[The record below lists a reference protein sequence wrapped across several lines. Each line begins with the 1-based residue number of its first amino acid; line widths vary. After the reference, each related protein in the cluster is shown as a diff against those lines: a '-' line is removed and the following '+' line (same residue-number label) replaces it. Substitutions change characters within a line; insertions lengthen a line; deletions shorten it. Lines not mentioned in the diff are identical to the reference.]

1 MLILYILNMYS
12 INGEYRVWGD
22 KVKILIS
29 NSSKLPI
36 YEQIV
41 NSIKEAIINGTLNPN
56 EKLPSIRS
64 LAKDLNI
71 SVITTKRAYDEL
83 ERQGFIETVG
93 GKGCYVS
100 YYNKELV
107 YEEKLKEIE
116 EKLED
121 ILNIS
126 RSIKLKKSDIKNM
139 IDLLYE
145 GE

>member
-1 MLILYILNMYS
+1 M
-12 INGEYRVWGD
+12 
-22 KVKILIS
+22 KILIS

-41 NSIKEAIINGTLNPN
+41 NSIKEAIINGTLSPN

>member
-1 MLILYILNMYS
+1 M
-12 INGEYRVWGD
+12 
-22 KVKILIS
+22 KILIS

-41 NSIKEAIINGTLNPN
+41 NSIKEAIVDGELSPN

-71 SVITTKRAYDEL
+71 SVITTKRAYEEL
-83 ERQGFIETVG
+83 ESQGFIETVG

-100 YYNKELV
+100 FFNKELV
-107 YEEKLKEIE
+107 YEKKLKEIE
-116 EKLED
+116 GKIQEVLA
-121 ILNIS
+121 IS
-126 RSIKLKKSDIKNM
+126 RSIKLKKSDIQSM

-145 GE
+145 GD

>member
-1 MLILYILNMYS
+1 M
-12 INGEYRVWGD
+12 
-22 KVKILIS
+22 KILIS
-29 NSSKLPI
+29 NSSKFPI

-41 NSIKEAIINGTLNPN
+41 NSIKEAIISGELEAN

-71 SVITTKRAYDEL
+71 SVITTKRAYEEL
-83 ERQGFIETVG
+83 EKQGFIETVG

-100 YYNKELV
+100 YFNKELV

-116 EKLED
+116 EKLEE
-121 ILNIS
+121 ILSIA
-126 RSIKLKKSDIKNM
+126 RSIKVSKNDIKSM

-145 GE
+145 GD

>member
-1 MLILYILNMYS
+1 M
-12 INGEYRVWGD
+12 
-22 KVKILIS
+22 KILIS

-41 NSIKEAIINGTLNPN
+41 NSIKEAIINGTLSPN

-71 SVITTKRAYDEL
+71 SVITTKRAYEEL
-83 ERQGFIETVG
+83 EKQGFIETVG

-100 YYNKELV
+100 YFNKELV

-116 EKLED
+116 EKLEE
-121 ILNIS
+121 ILSIA
-126 RSIKLKKSDIKNM
+126 RSIKVSKNDIKSM

-145 GE
+145 GD

>member
-1 MLILYILNMYS
+1 M
-12 INGEYRVWGD
+12 WGD

>member
-1 MLILYILNMYS
+1 M
-12 INGEYRVWGD
+12 
-22 KVKILIS
+22 KILIS
-29 NSSKLPI
+29 NSSKFPI

-41 NSIKEAIINGTLNPN
+41 NSIKESIINGELYPN

-71 SVITTKRAYDEL
+71 SVITTKRAYEEL
-83 ERQGFIETVG
+83 ENQGFIETVG

-100 YYNKELV
+100 FFNKELV

-116 EKLED
+116 EKLEE
-121 ILNIS
+121 ILGIA
-126 RSIKLKKSDIKNM
+126 RSIKLNKSDIKSM

-145 GE
+145 GD

>member
-1 MLILYILNMYS
+1 M
-12 INGEYRVWGD
+12 
-22 KVKILIS
+22 KILIS

-41 NSIKEAIINGTLNPN
+41 NSIKEAIISGELEPN

-71 SVITTKRAYDEL
+71 SVITTKRAYEEL
-83 ERQGFIETVG
+83 EKQGFIETVG

-100 YYNKELV
+100 YFNKELV

-116 EKLED
+116 EKLEE
-121 ILNIS
+121 ILSIA
-126 RSIKLKKSDIKNM
+126 RSIKVSKNDIKSM

-145 GE
+145 GD

>member
-1 MLILYILNMYS
+1 M
-12 INGEYRVWGD
+12 RGD
-22 KVKILIS
+22 IVKILIS

-41 NSIKEAIINGTLNPN
+41 NSIKEAIINGTLSPN

-145 GE
+145 GEYDD

>member
-1 MLILYILNMYS
+1 M
-12 INGEYRVWGD
+12 
-22 KVKILIS
+22 KILIS

-41 NSIKEAIINGTLNPN
+41 NSIKEAIISGDLEPN
-56 EKLPSIRS
+56 ENLPSIRS
-64 LAKDLNI
+64 LAQDLNI

-83 ERQGFIETVG
+83 ESQGFIETVG

-126 RSIKLKKSDIKNM
+126 RAIKLKKSDIKNM

>member
-1 MLILYILNMYS
+1 M
-12 INGEYRVWGD
+12 
-22 KVKILIS
+22 KILIS

-41 NSIKEAIINGTLNPN
+41 NSIKEEIINGTLEPN

-64 LAKDLNI
+64 LA
-71 SVITTKRAYDEL
+71 
-83 ERQGFIETVG
+83 
-93 GKGCYVS
+93 
-100 YYNKELV
+100 KELV

-121 ILNIS
+121 IMQIA
-126 RSIKLKKSDIKNM
+126 RAIKLDKKDIYKM

>member
-1 MLILYILNMYS
+1 
-12 INGEYRVWGD
+12 
-22 KVKILIS
+22 VKILIS

-41 NSIKEAIINGTLNPN
+41 NSIKEAIVVGELSPN

-71 SVITTKRAYDEL
+71 SVITTKRAYEEL
-83 ERQGFIETVG
+83 ENQGFIETVG

-100 YYNKELV
+100 FFNKELV
-107 YEEKLKEIE
+107 YEEKLKEVE
-116 EKLED
+116 EKLQD
-121 ILNIS
+121 ALSIA
-126 RSIKLKKSDIKNM
+126 RSIKLDKSDIKSI

>member
-1 MLILYILNMYS
+1 M
-12 INGEYRVWGD
+12 
-22 KVKILIS
+22 KILIS

-41 NSIKEAIINGTLNPN
+41 NSIKEAIVDGELSPN

-71 SVITTKRAYDEL
+71 SVITTKRAYEEL
-83 ERQGFIETVG
+83 ESQGFIETVG

-100 YYNKELV
+100 FFNKELV

-116 EKLED
+116 GKIQEVLA
-121 ILNIS
+121 IS
-126 RSIKLKKSDIKNM
+126 RSIKLKKSDIQSM

-145 GE
+145 GD

>member
-1 MLILYILNMYS
+1 M
-12 INGEYRVWGD
+12 
-22 KVKILIS
+22 KILIS

-41 NSIKEAIINGTLNPN
+41 NSIKEAIISGDLEAN

-71 SVITTKRAYDEL
+71 SVITTKRAYEEL
-83 ERQGFIETVG
+83 EKQGFIETVG

-100 YYNKELV
+100 YFNKELV

-116 EKLED
+116 EKLEE
-121 ILNIS
+121 ILSIA
-126 RSIKLKKSDIKNM
+126 RSIKVSKNDIKSM

-145 GE
+145 GD

>member
-1 MLILYILNMYS
+1 M
-12 INGEYRVWGD
+12 
-22 KVKILIS
+22 KILIS

-41 NSIKEAIINGTLNPN
+41 NSIKEAIVQGELAPN

-71 SVITTKRAYDEL
+71 SVITTKRAYEEL
-83 ERQGFIETVG
+83 ENQGFIETVG

-100 YYNKELV
+100 FFNKELV

-116 EKLED
+116 EKLQEVLA
-121 ILNIS
+121 IA
-126 RSIKLKKSDIKNM
+126 RSIKLDKSDIQSM
-139 IDLLYE
+139 IDLFYE
-145 GE
+145 GD

>member
-1 MLILYILNMYS
+1 M
-12 INGEYRVWGD
+12 
-22 KVKILIS
+22 KILIS

-41 NSIKEAIINGTLNPN
+41 NSIKDAIINGTLTPN

>member
-1 MLILYILNMYS
+1 MW
-12 INGEYRVWGD
+12 GEI
-22 KVKILIS
+22 VKILIS

-41 NSIKEAIINGTLNPN
+41 NSIKVAIVDGELSPN

-71 SVITTKRAYDEL
+71 SVITTKRAYEEL
-83 ERQGFIETVG
+83 ESQGFIETVG

-100 YYNKELV
+100 FFNKELV
-107 YEEKLKEIE
+107 YEEKLKEVE
-116 EKLED
+116 EKLQD
-121 ILNIS
+121 ALSIA
-126 RSIKLKKSDIKNM
+126 RSIKLDKGDIKSI

>member
-1 MLILYILNMYS
+1 M
-12 INGEYRVWGD
+12 
-22 KVKILIS
+22 KILIS

-41 NSIKEAIINGTLNPN
+41 NSIKEAIISGELEAN

-71 SVITTKRAYDEL
+71 SVITTKRAYEEL
-83 ERQGFIETVG
+83 EKQGFIETVG

-100 YYNKELV
+100 YFNKELV

-116 EKLED
+116 EKLEE
-121 ILNIS
+121 ILSIA
-126 RSIKLKKSDIKNM
+126 RSIKVSKNDIKSM

-145 GE
+145 GD

>member
-1 MLILYILNMYS
+1 M
-12 INGEYRVWGD
+12 
-22 KVKILIS
+22 KILIS

-41 NSIKEAIINGTLNPN
+41 NSIKEAIISGDLEPN

-83 ERQGFIETVG
+83 ENQGFIETVG

-126 RSIKLKKSDIKNM
+126 RAIKLKKSDIKNM

-145 GE
+145 GD

>member
-1 MLILYILNMYS
+1 M
-12 INGEYRVWGD
+12 
-22 KVKILIS
+22 KILIS
-29 NSSKLPI
+29 NSLKLPI

-41 NSIKEAIINGTLNPN
+41 NSIKEGIINGSLEPN

-83 ERQGFIETVG
+83 ESQGFIETVG

-116 EKLED
+116 EKLEEVLS
-121 ILNIS
+121 IA

-145 GE
+145 GD

>member
-1 MLILYILNMYS
+1 M
-12 INGEYRVWGD
+12 
-22 KVKILIS
+22 KILIS

-41 NSIKEAIINGTLNPN
+41 NSIKEAIISGELEPT

-71 SVITTKRAYDEL
+71 SVITTKRAYEEL
-83 ERQGFIETVG
+83 EKQGFIETVG

-100 YYNKELV
+100 YFNKELV

-116 EKLED
+116 EKLEE
-121 ILNIS
+121 ILSIA
-126 RSIKLKKSDIKNM
+126 RSIKVSKNDIKSM

-145 GE
+145 GD

>member
-1 MLILYILNMYS
+1 M
-12 INGEYRVWGD
+12 
-22 KVKILIS
+22 KILIS
-29 NSSKLPI
+29 NTSKLPI

-41 NSIKEAIINGTLNPN
+41 NSIKEGIISGDLSPN

-71 SVITTKRAYDEL
+71 SVITTKRAYEEL
-83 ERQGFIETVG
+83 ENQGFIETVG

-100 YYNKELV
+100 FFNKELV
-107 YEEKLKEIE
+107 YEEKLKEVE

-121 ILNIS
+121 IINIA
-126 RSIKLKKSDIKNM
+126 RSIKLSKSDIQSM

-145 GE
+145 GD

>member
-1 MLILYILNMYS
+1 M
-12 INGEYRVWGD
+12 
-22 KVKILIS
+22 KIIVS

-36 YEQIV
+36 YEQIA
-41 NSIKEAIINGTLNPN
+41 NSIKEEIINGTLEPN

-71 SVITTKRAYDEL
+71 SVITTKRAYEEL
-83 ERQGFIETVG
+83 ENQGFIETVG

-100 YYNKELV
+100 YFNKELV

-116 EKLED
+116 EKLEE
-121 ILNIS
+121 IMQIS
-126 RSIKLKKSDIKNM
+126 RTIKLEKKDIYNM

>member
-1 MLILYILNMYS
+1 M
-12 INGEYRVWGD
+12 
-22 KVKILIS
+22 KILIS

-41 NSIKEAIINGTLNPN
+41 NSIKEDIIKGTLEPN

-83 ERQGFIETVG
+83 EAQGFIETVG

-116 EKLED
+116 EKLEEV
-121 ILNIS
+121 LSIS
-126 RSIKLKKSDIKNM
+126 RSIKLKKNDIKNM

>member
-1 MLILYILNMYS
+1 M
-12 INGEYRVWGD
+12 
-22 KVKILIS
+22 KILIS
-29 NSSKLPI
+29 NSSKFPI

-41 NSIKEAIINGTLNPN
+41 NSIKESIINGELSPN

-71 SVITTKRAYDEL
+71 SVITTKRAYEEL
-83 ERQGFIETVG
+83 ENQGFIETVG

-100 YYNKELV
+100 FFNKELV

-116 EKLED
+116 EKLEE
-121 ILNIS
+121 ILGIA
-126 RSIKLKKSDIKNM
+126 RSIKLNKSDIKSM

-145 GE
+145 GD

>member
-1 MLILYILNMYS
+1 M
-12 INGEYRVWGD
+12 
-22 KVKILIS
+22 KILIS

-41 NSIKEAIINGTLNPN
+41 NSIKDAIISGDLPPN

-71 SVITTKRAYDEL
+71 SVITTKRAYEEL
-83 ERQGFIETVG
+83 ENQGFIETVG

-100 YYNKELV
+100 FFNKELV

-116 EKLED
+116 EKLEEVLG
-121 ILNIS
+121 IA
-126 RSIKLKKSDIKNM
+126 RSIKVKKSDIKSM

-145 GE
+145 GD

>member
-1 MLILYILNMYS
+1 MYILYIVYIYGKYS
-12 INGEYRVWGD
+12 LRGEEM
-22 KVKILIS
+22 KIIIS

-41 NSIKEAIINGTLNPN
+41 NSIKEEIISGGLEPN

-71 SVITTKRAYDEL
+71 SVITTKRAYEEL
-83 ERQGFIETVG
+83 ENQGFIETVG

-100 YYNKELV
+100 YFNKELV

-121 ILNIS
+121 IIQTA
-126 RSIKLKKSDIKNM
+126 RSIRLEKEDIYKI

>member
-1 MLILYILNMYS
+1 M
-12 INGEYRVWGD
+12 
-22 KVKILIS
+22 KILIS

-41 NSIKEAIINGTLNPN
+41 NSIKEAIVVGELSPN

-71 SVITTKRAYDEL
+71 SVITTKRAYEEL
-83 ERQGFIETVG
+83 ENQGFIETVG

-100 YYNKELV
+100 FFNKELV
-107 YEEKLKEIE
+107 YEEKLKEVE
-116 EKLED
+116 EKLQD
-121 ILNIS
+121 ALSIA
-126 RSIKLKKSDIKNM
+126 RSIKLDKSDIKSI

-145 GE
+145 GD